1 MTPDRQTRYLV
12 LSMAPYRY
20 ATRTRKAA
28 VAYRDRGPVTFLS
41 LQGVGRTGKRDSAGT
56 RLTDGVSV
64 HQVPLRTPSTAPT
77 VPSQLSNLLRS
88 YLPAFGRLVRE
99 VWRRDGDVVHVTGV
113 PLLVLGLL
121 HQARHGSRLVLDVN
135 ERPASVSA
143 TGSLFA
149 LFRRVEPLLLRA
161 GARRADVTLVVTPGH
176 ATLLTSDHGFG
187 EVIVV
192 RNAPLAGWRSA
203 YTAPPAHRAGV
214 LRVVTVGTLFEG
226 RGLEQLIHAV
236 RIARDRG
243 TRVELDVHGAGRPD
257 YAESLVELATRLQ
270 VTHQVRFHGRLDGS
284 RVSQAYLAGHLG
296 VALYEPTDA
305 GNDSLSNK
313 ILECVTTGRPVL
325 AGDLPENRRF
335 VVDNKVGWLTPVTAE
350 GIAESLVARA
360 AEDDLDDLAGRCREL
375 GDRELTWEAEFGAV
389 FRALDRLHDPR
400 STAA

>member
-1 MTPDRQTRYLV
+1 
-12 LSMAPYRY
+12 MAPYRY

-28 VAYRDRGPVTFLS
+28 VAYHDRGPVTFLS

-56 RLTDGVSV
+56 RTTDGVSV
-64 HQVPLRTPSTAPT
+64 HQVPLRPPSTAPT

-99 VWRRDGDVVHVTGV
+99 VWRRDADVVHVTGV

-121 HQARHGSRLVLDVN
+121 HQARHGSLLVLDVN

-143 TGSLFA
+143 SGSLFA
-149 LFRRVEPLLLRA
+149 VFRWVEPLLLKA
-161 GARRADVTLVVTPGH
+161 GSRRADVTLVVTPGH
-176 ATLLTSDHGFG
+176 ATLLTVDHGFDD
-187 EVIVV
+187 VTVV
-192 RNAPLAGWRSA
+192 RNAPLASWRCA
-203 YTAPPAHRAGV
+203 YTAPPVREAGE

-226 RGLEQLIHAV
+226 RGLEQLIRAV
-236 RIARDRG
+236 RIARHRD

-257 YAESLVELATRLQ
+257 YTASLVELVTRLQ
-270 VTHQVRFHGRLDGS
+270 ITDQVRFHGRLDS
-284 RVSQAYLAGHLG
+284 VRVSETYLTGHLG

-313 ILECVTTGRPVL
+313 ILECVSTGRPVL

-335 VVDNKVGWLTPVTAE
+335 VVDNKVGWLTSVTAE
-350 GIAESLVARA
+350 DIAESLVARA
-360 AEDDLDDLAGRCREL
+360 AEGDFDALAGRCRVL
-375 GDRELTWEAEFGAV
+375 GDRELTWEAEFSAV
-389 FRALDRLHDPR
+389 FRALDRLHELR